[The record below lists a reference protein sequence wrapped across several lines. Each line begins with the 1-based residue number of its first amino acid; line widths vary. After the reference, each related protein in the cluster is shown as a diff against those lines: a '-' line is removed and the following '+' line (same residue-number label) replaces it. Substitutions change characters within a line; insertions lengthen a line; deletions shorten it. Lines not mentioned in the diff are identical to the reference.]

1 MSLSEEL
8 EAPPILIVSKILF
21 QSDIIV
27 VKVHIN
33 MNNIYDT
40 KLINNIEH
48 NNILVEKSQNMYTF
62 VSCNGQDDT

>member
-8 EAPPILIVSKILF
+8 EAPPILIVSKILS
-21 QSDIIV
+21 QNDIIV

-33 MNNIYDT
+33 SIIYDT

-48 NNILVEKSQNMYTF
+48 NNILVEKSQNMYTL
-62 VSCNGQDDT
+62 SPTMDKMTR

>member
-1 MSLSEEL
+1 
-8 EAPPILIVSKILF
+8 
-21 QSDIIV
+21 
-27 VKVHIN
+27 